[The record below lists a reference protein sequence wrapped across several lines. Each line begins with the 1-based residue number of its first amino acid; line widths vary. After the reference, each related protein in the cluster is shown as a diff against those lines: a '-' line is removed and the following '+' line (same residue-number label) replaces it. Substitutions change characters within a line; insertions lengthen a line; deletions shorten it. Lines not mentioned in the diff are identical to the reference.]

1 MPCFGRAFSFSINMG
16 QLQQQARQ
24 WRKAF
29 EVESDNQR
37 GSLQYNLQIK
47 LIIEEYTEV
56 IEAFD
61 AFKQGDISTHSD
73 LLKELADLV
82 FVCYQAAE
90 NMGWDL
96 DETMQR
102 IFDSNMSKL
111 DDSGAPIRNE
121 AGKVMKGP
129 NYKKPNLMDLVQ

>member
-1 MPCFGRAFSFSINMG
+1 MG
-16 QLQQQARQ
+16 QLQEHARQ

-29 EVESDNQR
+29 EVEGDNQR

-61 AFKQGDISTHSD
+61 AFRQSDISTHAD

-96 DETMQR
+96 DEAMR
-102 IFDSNMSKL
+102 RVLDSNLSKL
-111 DDSGAPIRNE
+111 DDSGRPIRDE
-121 AGKVMKGP
+121 RGKVLKGP
-129 NYKKPNLMDLVQ
+129 NYRPPVLDDLVVEG

>member
-1 MPCFGRAFSFSINMG
+1 MTS
-16 QLQQQARQ
+16 LQKQARL
-24 WRKAF
+24 WREAF
-29 EVESDNQR
+29 EVKSNNER
-37 GSLQYNLQIK
+37 GSHQYNLQIK

-61 AFKQGDISTHSD
+61 AFRQSDLSTHTA

-96 DETMQR
+96 DETMR
-102 IFDSNMSKL
+102 RVLDSNLSKL
-111 DDSGAPIRNE
+111 DDSGRPIRNE
-121 AGKVMKGP
+121 DGKVLKGP
-129 NYKKPNLMDLVQ
+129 NYKPPVLDDLVAIN

>member
-1 MPCFGRAFSFSINMG
+1 ME
-16 QLQQQARQ
+16 QLQKQAQRWRQ
-24 WRKAF
+24 AF
-29 EVESDNQR
+29 EIKSDR
-37 GSLQYNLQIK
+37 EKGSNQYNLQIK

-61 AFKQGDISTHSD
+61 NFKGNDFSTHAD

-111 DDSGAPIRNE
+111 DDNGRPIRNKF
-121 AGKVMKGP
+121 GKIMKGP
-129 NYKKPNLMDLVQ
+129 NYKPPALLDIVQNVKQGN

>member
-1 MPCFGRAFSFSINMG
+1 MG
-16 QLQQQARQ
+16 KLQEQAKKWRQ
-24 WRKAF
+24 AF
-29 EVESDNQR
+29 EVEDNKTID
-37 GSLQYNLQIK
+37 SLQYNLQVK

-56 IEAFD
+56 ID
-61 AFKQGDISTHSD
+61 AFSQMLQDFPETHAA

-102 IFDSNMSKL
+102 VFDSNMSKL
-111 DDSGAPIRNE
+111 DENGKPVRNE
-121 AGKVMKGP
+121 NGKVLKGP
-129 NYKKPNLMDLVQ
+129 NYQPPNLMDLVQ

>member
-1 MPCFGRAFSFSINMG
+1 MTS
-16 QLQQQARQ
+16 LQKQARL
-24 WRKAF
+24 WREAF
-29 EVESDNQR
+29 EVKSNNER
-37 GSLQYNLQIK
+37 GSHQYNLQIK

-61 AFKQGDISTHSD
+61 AFRQSDLSTHTA

-96 DETMQR
+96 DETMR
-102 IFDSNMSKL
+102 RVLDSNLSKL
-111 DDSGAPIRNE
+111 DDSGRPIRNE
-121 AGKVMKGP
+121 DGKVLKGP
-129 NYKKPNLMDLVQ
+129 NYKQPVLDDLVAIN

>member
-1 MPCFGRAFSFSINMG
+1 MSS
-16 QLQQQARQ
+16 LQEQARQ
-24 WRKAF
+24 WRRAF
-29 EVESDNQR
+29 EVKSDNQQHSR
-37 GSLQYNLQIK
+37 QYNLQIK

-61 AFKQGDISTHSD
+61 VFKQSDKSTHVAI
-73 LLKELADLV
+73 LKELADLV

-96 DETMQR
+96 DEAMQR

-111 DDSGAPIRNE
+111 DDTGAPIRNE

-129 NYKKPNLMDLVQ
+129 NYKAPDLSDLV

>member
-1 MPCFGRAFSFSINMG
+1 MG
-16 QLQQQARQ
+16 QLQEHARQ

-29 EVESDNQR
+29 EVEGDNQR

-61 AFKQGDISTHSD
+61 ALRQSDISTHAD

-96 DETMQR
+96 DEAMR
-102 IFDSNMSKL
+102 RVLDSNLSKL
-111 DDSGAPIRNE
+111 DDSGRPIRDE
-121 AGKVMKGP
+121 RGKVLKGP
-129 NYKKPNLMDLVQ
+129 NYRPPVLDDLVVEG